1 MHCNND
7 QRKKVEEMLEIKLRL
22 KRTCSV
28 REREREEEV
37 DLRGMSIDQ
46 RKRKKKIEWLPYER
60 GLGFVKF
67 QI

>member
-1 MHCNND
+1 M
-7 QRKKVEEMLEIKLRL
+7 
-22 KRTCSV
+22 